1 MQKKEKIIFEN
12 LEGNTLEEKLKRLHK
27 QMFLL
32 DMKDRWDDEDRQL
45 NRAYQNIEE
54 YILNEI
60 KGEKNE

>member
-32 DMKDRWDDEDRQL
+32 DMKDRWDDGDRQL

>member
-60 KGEKNE
+60 KEKKNE

>member
-12 LEGNTLEEKLKRLHK
+12 LEGNTLEEKLKRLQK
-27 QMFLL
+27 CMFLL
-32 DMKDRWDDEDRQL
+32 DMKDRWDDGDRQL

>member
-27 QMFLL
+27 HMFLL
-32 DMKDRWDDEDRQL
+32 DMKDRWDDGDRQL